1 MFKRG
6 RLMRKLI
13 WLAAATLAI
22 AGAGL
27 AEAQETPRKGG
38 TIRMTAPYAASFGS
52 LDSHTTP
59 RAQDEIVGKSLN
71 RTLYNFDSSTNKLV
85 LELATSV
92 TASPDGLV
100 HTFKLRQDAFFHNGR
115 KMTADDIIWSFTR
128 IMDGAK
134 AYPGARF
141 VRLIEG
147 AAAVEKG
154 QAKEISGLKKIDD
167 FTLEMKLT
175 EKVDP
180 GFYFFNALT
189 SIYPADEGAKEGFI
203 QKPIGLGPFRFV
215 EHVPGSRVVLERW
228 DRFYKPGKPY
238 ADKVIV
244 SLMSEA
250 AARDVAFRNKEI
262 DTSVLG
268 PAQYIAYQADPGL
281 KGTIVEV
288 AEVFTRYMGMNP
300 AFKPFADK
308 RVRQAINHA
317 IDTDLIISKLVKGKA
332 YRATSWLPLTSPAYD
347 KTMKPY
353 AFDPAKAKQLLADA
367 GYPGGFEF
375 EWTTSQNES
384 WGLPIVEA
392 IIPMLDRVGI
402 KVKVKQVET
411 AVLAEVIRKGD
422 FQAYVYS
429 QATGPDPQAALK
441 CFHSS
446 TPQSA
451 CNYMS
456 FKNADFDKM
465 IDEAGQTDDAAKRVQ
480 LLQKANALLYEEA
493 PVWFFNYNKAV
504 MAVQPWLKGIQLNA
518 TELTHQNVEDLWVD
532 ETSPAK

>member
-1 MFKRG
+1 MMLKKIAIVAG
-6 RLMRKLI
+6 LGLA
-13 WLAAATLAI
+13 LAAT
-22 AGAGL
+22 
-27 AEAQETPRKGG
+27 AEAQTPRKGG
-38 TIRMTAPYAASFGS
+38 TIRMTAPYGSSFTS
-52 LDSHTTP
+52 MDIHTTQ
-59 RAQDEIVGKSLN
+59 RAQDEIFAKGLHRSLYIWDSAEGKP
-71 RTLYNFDSSTNKLV
+71 V
-85 LELATSV
+85 PELAKEVIVSGG
-92 TASPDGLV
+92 GLV
-100 HTFKLRQDAFFHNGR
+100 HTFKLRDDAYFHHGR
-115 KMTADDIIWSFTR
+115 KMTADDIIWSYNR
-128 IMDGAK
+128 IMDGSK

-141 VRLIEG
+141 VRVIEG
-147 AAAVEKG
+147 AAEVEKG
-154 QAKEISGLKKIDD
+154 KAKEISGLKKIDD

-180 GFYFFNALT
+180 GFYFFTALT

-203 QKPIGLGPFRFV
+203 QKPIGLGPFKFV

-228 DRFYKPGKPY
+228 DRFYKPGRPY
-238 ADKVIV
+238 ADKLIV

-268 PAQYIAYQADPGL
+268 PAQYVAYQADPNL

-300 AFKPFADK
+300 GFKPFSDK

-353 AFDPAKAKQLLADA
+353 AFDPAKAKQLLADS
-367 GYPGGFEF
+367 GYPTGFEF

-392 IIPMLDRVGI
+392 IIPMLDKVGI

-411 AVLAEVIRKGD
+411 AVLAEVVRSGD

-429 QATGPDPQAALK
+429 QSTGPDPQAALK

-465 IDEAGQTDDAAKRVQ
+465 IDEAGQTDDAAKRTQ